1 LCENA
6 AQAKVEERMKR
17 LVLLSVGCLIFSSAF
32 AQAPAEKNVIYGMYS
47 GLALLMDVH
56 RPQKPN
62 GIGVLF
68 VSGSGWHASPDYG
81 GMSLKDGQAASWQ
94 PLVQAGYTVF
104 AINHRAAPRFP
115 YPAAI
120 EDVERAIR
128 FIRFHAKDFGIDPQR
143 IGGFG
148 GSSGAHLVALAGM
161 LAANGRSN
169 DPDVVNRESAALQ
182 CLVIRATPTDLAH
195 FEGGGLPNV
204 VSFMRE
210 LPNENV
216 YTDASPI
223 AHVSSA
229 APPTLLI
236 HGDADK
242 TVSYQQSVAFKT
254 KLEQAHVPVKLITIP
269 GGDHGPDFGARGKP
283 HADWP
288 DYAGETVR
296 WFDQHLQP
304 RRSSQ

>member
-1 LCENA
+1 
-6 AQAKVEERMKR
+6 MKR
-17 LVLLSVGCLIFSSAF
+17 RNPTWGCPRI
-32 AQAPAEKNVIYGMYS
+32 AQQIA
-47 GLALLMDVH
+47 LA
-56 RPQKPN
+56 
-62 GIGVLF
+62 
-68 VSGSGWHASPDYG
+68 
-81 GMSLKDGQAASWQ
+81 
-94 PLVQAGYTVF
+94 
-104 AINHRAAPRFP
+104 
-115 YPAAI
+115 
-120 EDVERAIR
+120 
-128 FIRFHAKDFGIDPQR
+128 FGIPMNKDVVRR
-143 IGGFG
+143 ILAVRYQPRPDA
-148 GSSGAHLVALAGM
+148 SGAHLVALAGM

-169 DPDVVNRESAALQ
+169 DPDIVNRESAALQ
-182 CLVIRATPTDLAH
+182 CLVLRATPTDLAH

-210 LPNENV
+210 LPSENV
-216 YTDASPI
+216 YADASPI

-283 HADWP
+283 HPDWP
-288 DYAGETVR
+288 DYAGETLR